1 MMRVIICGAG
11 QVGFNLARY
20 LSERNN
26 HVTVIDSSAD
36 LINKLNDRLDVKA
49 ICGFASHPEV
59 LESAGAASADML
71 IAVTYSDEVNMIA
84 CEIAH
89 ALFKVPTKISRIRNQ
104 DYLDPKWSRLFS
116 KEHLS
121 IDVVISPEIEV
132 AKAISQSLSIPGA
145 FDLISLANGRVNIVA
160 VRCTQDTPVINTPIS
175 HVTSLYPNLDLT
187 VIGIVREE
195 SNFLP
200 QPQDILQVGD
210 AVYFAVAQEQIPLA
224 MNAFGIEY
232 QAAHKLLILGGGNIG
247 LSLAQEIEL
256 SHPGIHIEIIEK
268 NPIRAET
275 IASTLKKTIVLCGD
289 ALDSELLQEASVST
303 TKTVV
308 ALTEDDR
315 VNTLASLLAKRL
327 GAKRALALINNTS
340 HAPLVTSLG
349 VDAIISPRKV
359 TVSKI
364 LQYVRRG
371 RIRSVHSLGENFGEI
386 IEAEAVQSSSL
397 IGLTVQ
403 TLNSDKEIIIAA
415 IIRNNEV
422 IIPLP
427 STVIQLDDLIIIM
440 VANRAISKIEKLFSA
455 RIDYY

>member
-1 MMRVIICGAG
+1 MRVIICGAG

-20 LSERNN
+20 LSERDN
-26 HVTVIDSSAD
+26 HVTVIDSSAE
-36 LINKLNDRLDVKA
+36 LINRINDRLDVKA

-59 LESAGAASADML
+59 LEGAGAASADMI

-89 ALFKVPTKISRIRNQ
+89 ALFKIPTKISRIRSQ
-104 DYLDPKWSRLFS
+104 AYLDPKWSRLFC

-121 IDVVISPEIEV
+121 IDVVISPEVEV
-132 AKAISQSLSIPGA
+132 AKAISQSLSISGA
-145 FDLISLANGRVNIVA
+145 SDLISLANGRVNIVA

-175 HVTSLYPNLDLT
+175 HVTSLYPDLDLT

-195 SNFLP
+195 HNFLP
-200 QPQDILQVGD
+200 QPHDILQVGD
-210 AVYFAVAQEQIPLA
+210 AVYFAVSQEQISLA
-224 MNAFGIEY
+224 MNAFGFEY
-232 QAAHKLLILGGGNIG
+232 QAAHRLLILGGGNIG

-256 SHPGIHIEIIEK
+256 SHPEIQIEIIEK
-268 NPIRAET
+268 DPARAES
-275 IASTLKKTIVLCGD
+275 IASVLKNTIVLCGD
-289 ALDSELLQEASVST
+289 ALESEILQEASVST
-303 TKTVV
+303 TETVV

-327 GAKRALALINNTS
+327 GAARALALINNTS

-349 VDAIISPRKV
+349 VDAIITPRKI

-364 LQYVRRG
+364 LQHVRRG

-386 IEAEAVQSSSL
+386 IEAEAVQTSSL
-397 IGLTVQ
+397 VGSTVHD
-403 TLNSDKEIIIAA
+403 LNSDKEIIVAA
-415 IIRNNEV
+415 IIRNSEV

-427 STVIQLDDLIIIM
+427 STIIQLEDRIIIM
-440 VANRAISKIEKLFSA
+440 VANQAISKIEKLFSA